1 MRKSVK
7 KIVLTAREIRRL
19 ETRYNALL
27 VKLGS
32 LHEISQ
38 GSVMPQAPRAWR
50 WTRKVAGKTV
60 SVGLTPAKAQRM
72 KRAIANHRALE
83 KIIIEMREITQKLIL
98 GTPDSPP
105 NPAKQSLPKPPL
117 S

>member
-1 MRKSVK
+1 LRQAYHARISE
-7 KIVLTAREIRRL
+7 KIVLTTREIRRL
-19 ETRYNALL
+19 ETRDNALL

-60 SVGLTPAKAQRM
+60 STLGVGS
-72 KRAIANHRALE
+72 N
-83 KIIIEMREITQKLIL
+83 
-98 GTPDSPP
+98 
-105 NPAKQSLPKPPL
+105 
-117 S
+117 